1 MTDSMNEH
9 NELQSIKHVSE
20 LYKEW
25 FIDYASY
32 VILERA
38 VPHIDDGLKPVQR
51 RILHSMWEMED
62 GRYNKVANIIGNTMK
77 YHPHGDASI
86 TDALVGLGQKELLID
101 TQGNWG
107 NILTG
112 DSAAAARYIEAR
124 LTPFAQEVL
133 FNPKTTQWQLSYDG
147 RNKEPITLPVKFP
160 ILLALGV
167 EGIAV
172 GLSCKILPHNFN
184 ELIDASIAALKGKKV
199 EVYPDFP
206 TGGIIDVSAYNDGQ
220 RGGKI
225 KIRARIKEI
234 NSKTIA
240 ITEIPYGTTT
250 TALIDSIVAANEK
263 GKLKI
268 KKIEDNTSD
277 NVEIIL
283 HLHPDVSPDVTIEAL
298 YAYTQCEMTIS
309 PNAVVIQNDKPKFMS
324 VSEIL
329 KYSAQRTLELLSQ
342 ELQIELSELKEKWHF
357 ASLEKIFIKEEMYTD
372 FKKFDNKE
380 TLYEYLYKRFEK
392 YKKQLIRPI
401 NNDDLHKLTQIPMIR
416 ITKFDSIKA
425 EEHIKELDEKIKQ
438 TQYHLNNITEY
449 TINYFKELKTKYGKG
464 KERKTE
470 IRTLHQVQKSEIN
483 IINQK
488 LYIDREE
495 GFIGTSLRKNEFLF
509 ECSDNDEILAI
520 TEEGIMKGVK
530 VSDKTY
536 IGKKIIHASIFKRN
550 DDKTVF
556 NMIYRDG
563 PKGIYFVKR
572 FNIGGVTRD
581 KEYHLTKGTP
591 HSKVVYLSVNP
602 NGETEKI
609 LILLKPNCGARKT
622 EIEFD
627 FASIDVKGRNAIGN
641 ILTKYPISKVILKE
655 KSAGQI
661 QAENWWFDHA
671 TKKLN
676 QNEVGQYLGAFY
688 PDDKVLVVTKNG
700 YYKLIQPEVL
710 AFFDDDTIY
719 VDKFEEDNIYTLLY
733 YDGESKNYYI
743 KRFKAEPTSSKIM
756 IINEHPESYIEII
769 TSIPQPKIKLSF
781 AKEKGKEIPD
791 EYINLEEIAPIVS
804 IRAKGKKV
812 STHKI
817 KNILLEEPE
826 EIKEA
831 KQFLENQKDDDIQL
845 SPEELH
851 KKALEKLNSK
861 NLPGGLGQINFDL

>member
-1 MTDSMNEH
+1 MSEAHNH
-9 NELQSIKHVSE
+9 NELESIKHVSE
-20 LYKEW
+20 LYKDW

-86 TDALVGLGQKELLID
+86 TEALVGMGQKELLID

-124 LTPFAQEVL
+124 LTPFALEVV

-160 ILLALGV
+160 LLLAMGV

-199 EVYPDFP
+199 EIYPDFP
-206 TGGIIDVSAYNDGQ
+206 TGGIIDVSAYNDGK

-225 KIRARIKEI
+225 KIRARIKEL
-234 NSKTIA
+234 NSKTIV
-240 ITEIPYGTTT
+240 ITEIPYETTT

-277 NVEIIL
+277 NVEIVL

-309 PNAVVIQNDKPKFMS
+309 PNAVVIQDDKPRFMG

-329 KYSAQRTLELLSQ
+329 RYSANRTLELLKK
-342 ELQIELSELKEKWHF
+342 ELEIELNELKEKWHF
-357 ASLEKIFIKEEMYTD
+357 ASIEKIFIKEEMYID
-372 FKKFDNKE
+372 FKKFDSKE
-380 TLYEYLYKRFEK
+380 QLYEYLYKRFDK
-392 YKKQLIRPI
+392 YKKQLIRPL
-401 NNDDLHKLTQIPMIR
+401 NDNDLQKLTQIPMIR
-416 ITKFDSIKA
+416 ITRFDSAKA
-425 EEHIKELDEKIKQ
+425 DELINELNEKIKQ
-438 TQYHLNNITEY
+438 TQYHLDNIVDY
-449 TINYFKELKTKYGKG
+449 TIEYFKELKRKYGKG
-464 KERKTE
+464 KERRTE
-470 IRTLHQVQKSEIN
+470 IRTLHQVQKSEIS
-483 IINQK
+483 IANQR
-488 LYIDREE
+488 LYIDRSE
-495 GFIGTSLRKNEFLF
+495 GFIGTSLRKNEFLC
-509 ECSDNDEILAI
+509 ECSDNDEIIAI
-520 TEEGIMKGVK
+520 TEEGIMKVVK
-530 VSDKTY
+530 VADKVY
-536 IGKKIIHASIFKRN
+536 IGKNILYAGIFKRN
-550 DDKTVF
+550 DDRTIY

-563 PKGIYFVKR
+563 PKGVYFVKR

-581 KEYHLTKGTP
+581 KEYLLTKGTP
-591 HSKVVYLSVNP
+591 NSKVIYLSVNP
-602 NGETEKI
+602 NGETEKVI
-609 LILLKPNCGARKT
+609 ILLKPNSGARKT

-627 FASIDVKGRNAIGN
+627 FASIDVKGRGAIGN
-641 ILTKYPISKVILKE
+641 ILTKYPIDKVLLKE

-661 QAENWWFDHA
+661 QAENWWYDPS
-671 TKKLN
+671 TNKLN
-676 QNEVGQYLGAFY
+676 QQEIGKYLGAFY
-688 PDDKVLVVTKNG
+688 PDDKVIAITKNG
-700 YYKLIQPEVL
+700 YYKLISPDVL
-710 AFFDDDTIY
+710 AFFDDNTIL
-719 VDKFEEDNIYTLLY
+719 VDKYDADAVYTIIYF
-733 YDGESKNYYI
+733 DGESKSYFI
-743 KRFKAEPTSSKIM
+743 KRFKVEPTSSKIM
-756 IINEHPESYIEII
+756 IINEHPDSYIELI
-769 TSIPQPKIKLSF
+769 TSIDSPKIKLQF
-781 AKEKGKEIPD
+781 AKEKGKEIPE
-791 EYINLEEIAPIVS
+791 EYVNIEEKAPLVS
-804 IRAKGKKV
+804 IKAKGKKL

-831 KQFLENQKDDDIQL
+831 KEFLQNQNDNEIEL

-851 KKALEKLNSK
+851 KRALEKLNSK

>member
-1 MTDSMNEH
+1 MSDAHNH
-9 NELQSIKHVSE
+9 NELESIKHVSE
-20 LYKEW
+20 LYKDW

-86 TDALVGLGQKELLID
+86 TEALVGMGQKELLID

-124 LTPFAQEVL
+124 LTPFALEVV

-160 ILLALGV
+160 LLLAMGV

-184 ELIDASIAALKGKKV
+184 ELIDASIAALRGKKV
-199 EVYPDFP
+199 EIYPDFP
-206 TGGIIDVSAYNDGQ
+206 TGGIIDVSAYNDGK

-225 KIRARIKEI
+225 KIRARIKEL
-234 NSKTIA
+234 NSKTIV
-240 ITEIPYGTTT
+240 ITEIPYETTT

-277 NVEIIL
+277 NVEIVL

-309 PNAVVIQNDKPKFMS
+309 PNAVVIQDDKPRFMG

-329 KYSAQRTLELLSQ
+329 RYSANRTLELLKK
-342 ELQIELSELKEKWHF
+342 ELEIELNELKEKWHF
-357 ASLEKIFIKEEMYTD
+357 ASIEKIFIKEEMYID
-372 FKKFDNKE
+372 FKKFDSKE
-380 TLYEYLYKRFEK
+380 QLYEYLYKRFDK
-392 YKKQLIRPI
+392 YKKQLIRPL
-401 NNDDLHKLTQIPMIR
+401 NDNDLQKLTQIPMIR
-416 ITKFDSIKA
+416 ITRFDSAKA
-425 EEHIKELDEKIKQ
+425 DELINELNEKIKQ
-438 TQYHLNNITEY
+438 TQYHLDNIVDY
-449 TINYFKELKTKYGKG
+449 TIEYFKELKRKYGKG
-464 KERKTE
+464 KERRTE
-470 IRTLHQVQKSEIN
+470 IRTLHQVQKSEIS
-483 IINQK
+483 IANQR
-488 LYIDREE
+488 LYIDRSE
-495 GFIGTSLRKNEFLF
+495 GFIGTSLRKNEFLC
-509 ECSDNDEILAI
+509 ECSDNDEIIAI
-520 TEEGIMKGVK
+520 TEEGIMKVVK
-530 VSDKTY
+530 VADKVY
-536 IGKKIIHASIFKRN
+536 IGKNILYAGIFKRN
-550 DDKTVF
+550 DDRTIY

-563 PKGIYFVKR
+563 PKGVYFVKR

-581 KEYHLTKGTP
+581 KEYLLTKGTP
-591 HSKVVYLSVNP
+591 NSKVIYLSVNP
-602 NGETEKI
+602 NGETEKVI
-609 LILLKPNCGARKT
+609 ILLKPNSGARKT

-627 FASIDVKGRNAIGN
+627 FASIDVKGRGAIGN
-641 ILTKYPISKVILKE
+641 ILTKYPIDKVLLKE

-661 QAENWWFDHA
+661 QAENWWYDPS
-671 TKKLN
+671 TNKLN
-676 QNEVGQYLGAFY
+676 QQEIGKYLGAFY
-688 PDDKVLVVTKNG
+688 PDDKVIAITKNG
-700 YYKLIQPEVL
+700 YYKLISPDVL
-710 AFFDDDTIY
+710 AFFDDNTIL
-719 VDKFEEDNIYTLLY
+719 VDKYDADAVYTIIYF
-733 YDGESKNYYI
+733 DGESKSYFI
-743 KRFKAEPTSSKIM
+743 KRFKVEPTSSKIM
-756 IINEHPESYIEII
+756 IINEHPDSYIELI
-769 TSIPQPKIKLSF
+769 TSIDSPKIKLQF
-781 AKEKGKEIPD
+781 AKEKGKEIPE
-791 EYINLEEIAPIVS
+791 EYVNIEEKAPLVS
-804 IRAKGKKV
+804 IKAKGKKL

-831 KQFLENQKDDDIQL
+831 KEFLQNQNDNEIEL

-851 KKALEKLNSK
+851 KRALEKLNSK

>member
-1 MTDSMNEH
+1 MSEAHNH
-9 NELQSIKHVSE
+9 NELESIKHVSE
-20 LYKEW
+20 LYKDW

-86 TDALVGLGQKELLID
+86 TEALVGMGQKELLID

-124 LTPFAQEVL
+124 LTPFALEVV

-160 ILLALGV
+160 LLLAMGV

-184 ELIDASIAALKGKKV
+184 ELIDASIAALRGKKV
-199 EVYPDFP
+199 EIYPDFP
-206 TGGIIDVSAYNDGQ
+206 TGGIIDVSAYNDGK

-225 KIRARIKEI
+225 KIRARIKEL
-234 NSKTIA
+234 NSKTIV
-240 ITEIPYGTTT
+240 ITEIPYETTT

-277 NVEIIL
+277 NVEIVL

-309 PNAVVIQNDKPKFMS
+309 PNAVVIQDDKPRFMG

-329 KYSAQRTLELLSQ
+329 RYSANRTLELLKK
-342 ELQIELSELKEKWHF
+342 ELEIELNELKEKWHF
-357 ASLEKIFIKEEMYTD
+357 ASIEKIFIKEEMYID
-372 FKKFDNKE
+372 FKKFDSKE
-380 TLYEYLYKRFEK
+380 QLYEYLYKRFDK
-392 YKKQLIRPI
+392 YKKQLIRPL
-401 NNDDLHKLTQIPMIR
+401 NDNDLQKLTQIPMIR
-416 ITKFDSIKA
+416 ITRFDSAKA
-425 EEHIKELDEKIKQ
+425 DELINELNEKIKQ
-438 TQYHLNNITEY
+438 TQYHLDNIVDY
-449 TINYFKELKTKYGKG
+449 TIEYFKELKRKYGKG
-464 KERKTE
+464 KERRTE
-470 IRTLHQVQKSEIN
+470 IRTLHQVQKSEIS
-483 IINQK
+483 IANQR
-488 LYIDREE
+488 LYIDRSE
-495 GFIGTSLRKNEFLF
+495 GFIGTSLRKNEFLC
-509 ECSDNDEILAI
+509 ECSDNDEIIAI
-520 TEEGIMKGVK
+520 TEEGIMKVVK
-530 VSDKTY
+530 VADKVY
-536 IGKKIIHASIFKRN
+536 IGKNILYAGIFKRN
-550 DDKTVF
+550 DDRTIY

-563 PKGIYFVKR
+563 PKGVYFVKR

-581 KEYHLTKGTP
+581 KEYLLTKGTP
-591 HSKVVYLSVNP
+591 NSKVIYLSVNP
-602 NGETEKI
+602 NGETEKVI
-609 LILLKPNCGARKT
+609 ILLKPNSGARKT

-627 FASIDVKGRNAIGN
+627 FASIDVKGRGAIGN
-641 ILTKYPISKVILKE
+641 ILTKYPIDKVLLKE

-661 QAENWWFDHA
+661 QAENWWYDPS
-671 TKKLN
+671 TNKLN
-676 QNEVGQYLGAFY
+676 QQEIGKYLGAFY
-688 PDDKVLVVTKNG
+688 PDDKVIAITKNG
-700 YYKLIQPEVL
+700 YYKLISPDVL
-710 AFFDDDTIY
+710 AFFDDNTIL
-719 VDKFEEDNIYTLLY
+719 VDKYDADAVYTIIYF
-733 YDGESKNYYI
+733 DGESKSYFI
-743 KRFKAEPTSSKIM
+743 KRFKVEPTSSKIM
-756 IINEHPESYIEII
+756 IINEHPDSYIELI
-769 TSIPQPKIKLSF
+769 TSIDSPKIKLQF
-781 AKEKGKEIPD
+781 AKEKGKEIPE
-791 EYINLEEIAPIVS
+791 EYVNIEEKAPLVS
-804 IRAKGKKV
+804 IKAKGKKL

-831 KQFLENQKDDDIQL
+831 KEFLQNQNDNEIEL

-851 KKALEKLNSK
+851 KRALEKLNSK

>member
-1 MTDSMNEH
+1 MPEMQDH
-9 NELQSIKHVSE
+9 NELESVKHISE
-20 LYKEW
+20 LYKDW

-124 LTPFAQEVL
+124 LTPFALEVV
-133 FNPKTTQWQLSYDG
+133 FNPKTTEWQLSYDG

-160 ILLALGV
+160 LLLALGV

-199 EVYPDFP
+199 EIFPDFP
-206 TGGIIDVSAYNDGQ
+206 TGGIIDVTNYNDGM

-250 TALIDSIVAANEK
+250 TALIDSIIAANEK

-277 NVEIIL
+277 SVEILL
-283 HLHPDVSPDVTIEAL
+283 HLHPDVSTDVTIEAL

-309 PNAVVIQNDKPKFMS
+309 PNAVVIENDQPKFMS
-324 VSEIL
+324 VSEML
-329 KYSAQRTLELLSQ
+329 KYSAQRTLNLLKKELEIELH
-342 ELQIELSELKEKWHF
+342 ELQEKWHF
-357 ASLEKIFIKEEMYTD
+357 ASIEKIFIKEEMYID
-372 FKKFDNKE
+372 FKKFDTKE
-380 TLYEYLYKRFEK
+380 NLYEYLFKRFEK
-392 YKKQLIRPI
+392 YKKQLIRPL
-401 NNDDLHKLTQIPMIR
+401 NENDIQKLTQIPMIR
-416 ITKFDSIKA
+416 ITKFDSAKA
-425 EEHIKELDEKIKQ
+425 DELITELHHQIQQ
-438 TQYHLNNITEY
+438 TENHLNNIVDY
-449 TINYFKELKTKYGKG
+449 TIEYFKELKRKYGKG

-470 IRTLHQVQKSEIN
+470 IRVLHQVQKTEIN
-483 IINQK
+483 IPNQK

-495 GFIGTSLRKNEFLF
+495 GFIGTSLRKNEFLC
-509 ECSDNDEILAI
+509 ECSDNDEIICI
-520 TEEGIMKGVK
+520 TEDGIMKVVK
-530 VSDKTY
+530 VADKVY
-536 IGKKIIHASIFKRN
+536 VGKKIIYANVFKRN
-550 DDKTVF
+550 DDKTVY
-556 NMIYRDG
+556 NVIYRDG

-572 FNIGGVTRD
+572 FNIGGITRD
-581 KEYHLTKGTP
+581 KEYNITKGTP
-591 HSKVVYLSVNP
+591 NSKIVYLSANP
-602 NGETEKI
+602 NAETEKI

-622 EIEFD
+622 ELEFD
-627 FASIDVKGRNAIGN
+627 FASVNVKGRSAIGN
-641 ILTKYPISKVILKE
+641 ILTKYPIAKVLLKE
-655 KSAGQI
+655 KSAGQLRS
-661 QAENWWFDHA
+661 ENWWYDPL

-676 QNEVGQYLGAFY
+676 QNETGIYLGAFY
-688 PDDKVLVVTKNG
+688 PDDKIVVITKNG
-700 YYKLIQPEVL
+700 YYKLIQPDAL
-710 AFFDDDTIY
+710 AFFDDNTMF
-719 VDKFEEDNIYTLLY
+719 VEQFEPETIYTLIY
-733 YDGESKNYYI
+733 YDGETKNFYI
-743 KRFKAEPTSSKIM
+743 KRFKAEAPTSKIM
-756 IINEHPESYIEII
+756 IINEHPDSFIELI
-769 TSIPQPKIKLSF
+769 TSAQNPKIKLSF
-781 AKEKGKEIPD
+781 AKEKGKDIPD
-791 EYINLEEIAPIVS
+791 EYIHINEVAPITG
-804 IRAKGKKV
+804 IKAKGKKI
-812 STHKI
+812 SSHKI
-817 KNILLEEPE
+817 KNIVLEEPE

-831 KQFLENQKDDDIQL
+831 KEFLEKQSDFNTEL

-861 NLPGGLGQINFDL
+861 NLPGGLGQINFDI

>member
-1 MTDSMNEH
+1 MSEVQDH
-9 NELQSIKHVSE
+9 NELESIKHVSE
-20 LYKEW
+20 LYKDW

-86 TDALVGLGQKELLID
+86 TDALVGMGQKELLID

-124 LTPFAQEVL
+124 LTPFALEVV

-160 ILLALGV
+160 LLLAMGV

-199 EVYPDFP
+199 EIYPDFP
-206 TGGIIDVSAYNDGQ
+206 TGGIIDVSGYNDGK

-225 KIRARIKEI
+225 KIRARIKEL
-234 NSKTIA
+234 NSKTIV
-240 ITEIPYGTTT
+240 ITEIPYETTT

-277 NVEIIL
+277 SVEIIL
-283 HLHPDVSPDVTIEAL
+283 HLHPDVSTDVTIEAL

-309 PNAVVIQNDKPKFMS
+309 PNAVVIQDDKPRFMG
-324 VSEIL
+324 VSEML
-329 KYSAQRTLELLSQ
+329 RYSANRTLELLKK
-342 ELQIELSELKEKWHF
+342 ELEIELNELKEKWHF
-357 ASLEKIFIKEEMYTD
+357 ASIEKIFIKEEMYID
-372 FKKFDNKE
+372 FKKFDSKDQ
-380 TLYEYLYKRFEK
+380 LYEYLYKRFEK
-392 YKKQLIRPI
+392 YKKQLIRPL
-401 NNDDLHKLTQIPMIR
+401 NDEDLQKLTLIPMIR
-416 ITKFDSIKA
+416 ITRFDSAKA
-425 EEHIKELDEKIKQ
+425 DELINQLQEKIKQ
-438 TQYHLNNITEY
+438 TQYHLDNIVDY
-449 TINYFKELKTKYGKG
+449 TIDYFKELKRKYGKG
-464 KERKTE
+464 KERRTE
-470 IRTLHQVQKSEIN
+470 IRTLHQVQKSEIS
-483 IINQK
+483 IANQR
-488 LYIDREE
+488 LYIDRVE
-495 GFIGTSLRKNEFLF
+495 GFIGTSLRKNEFLC
-509 ECSDNDEILAI
+509 ECSDNDEIIAI
-520 TEEGIMKGVK
+520 TEEGIMKVVK
-530 VSDKTY
+530 VSDKVY
-536 IGKKIIHASIFKRN
+536 IGKNILYAGIFKRN
-550 DDKTVF
+550 DDRTIY

-563 PKGIYFVKR
+563 LKGVNFVKR

-581 KEYHLTKGTP
+581 KEYLLTKGTP
-591 HSKVVYLSVNP
+591 NSKVIYLSVNP
-602 NGETEKI
+602 NGETEKVI
-609 LILLKPNCGARKT
+609 VLLKPNSGARKT

-627 FASIDVKGRNAIGN
+627 FASIDVKGRGSIGN
-641 ILTKYPISKVILKE
+641 ILTKYPVAKVLLKE
-655 KSAGQI
+655 KTAGQI
-661 QAENWWFDHA
+661 QTENWWYDPS
-671 TKKLN
+671 TNKLN
-676 QNEVGQYLGAFY
+676 QQEIGKYLGAFY
-688 PDDKVLVVTKNG
+688 PDDKVIAITKNG
-700 YYKLIQPEVL
+700 YYKLVYPDVL
-710 AFFDDDTIY
+710 AFFDDNTIL
-719 VDKFEEDNIYTLLY
+719 VDKYEAGAIYTLVY
-733 YDGESKNYYI
+733 FDGGSKSYFI
-743 KRFKAEPTSSKIM
+743 KRFKVEPTSSKIM
-756 IINEHPESYIEII
+756 IINEHPDSYIELI
-769 TSIPQPKIKLSF
+769 TSIDSPKIKLQF

-791 EYINLEEIAPIVS
+791 EYVNLEEKAPLVS
-804 IRAKGKKV
+804 IKAKGKKL

-817 KNILLEEPE
+817 KNIILEEPE

-831 KQFLENQKDDDIQL
+831 KEFLQSQNDKEIEL

-851 KKALEKLNSK
+851 KRALEKLNSK

>member
-1 MTDSMNEH
+1 MSDLQNH
-9 NELQSIKHVSE
+9 NELESIKHVSE

-38 VPHIDDGLKPVQR
+38 VPHIEDGLKPVQR
-51 RILHSMWEMED
+51 RILHSIWEMED

-86 TDALVGLGQKELLID
+86 TDALVGLGQKDLLID

-124 LTPFAQEVL
+124 LTPFAWDVV

-147 RNKEPITLPVKFP
+147 RNKEPVTLPVKFP
-160 ILLALGV
+160 LLLAMGV

-184 ELIDASIAALKGKKV
+184 ELIDASIAALRGKKV
-199 EVYPDFP
+199 EIFPDFP
-206 TGGIIDVSAYNDGQ
+206 TSGIIDVSAYNDGK

-225 KIRARIKEI
+225 KIRAKLKEL
-234 NSKTIA
+234 NSKTIV
-240 ITEIPYGTTT
+240 ITEIPFGTTT
-250 TALIDSIVAANEK
+250 TALIDSIIAANEK

-277 NVEIIL
+277 SVEIFL
-283 HLHPDVSPDVTIEAL
+283 HLHPDVSTDVTIESL

-309 PNAVVIQNDKPKFMS
+309 PNAVVIENDRPKFMS
-324 VSEIL
+324 VSEML
-329 KYSAQRTLELLSQ
+329 KYSAQRTLDLLKKEL
-342 ELQIELSELKEKWHF
+342 EIECHELKEKWHF
-357 ASLEKIFIKEEMYTD
+357 ASLEKIFIKEEMYIE

-380 TLYEYLYKRFEK
+380 SLFEYLNKRFEK
-392 YKKQLIRPI
+392 YKKQLIRSI
-401 NNDDLHKLTQIPMIR
+401 NTDDLQKLTQIPMIR
-416 ITKFDSIKA
+416 ITRFDSAKADEFIKD
-425 EEHIKELDEKIKQ
+425 LNEKIKQ
-438 TQYHLNNITEY
+438 TQHHLENITDY
-449 TINYFKELKTKYGKG
+449 TIEYFKEIKRKYGKD

-470 IRTLHQVQKSEIN
+470 IRTLHQIQKTEIS
-483 IINQK
+483 IPNQK

-495 GFIGTSLRKNEFLF
+495 GFIGTSLRKNEFLC
-509 ECSDNDEILAI
+509 ECSDNDEVIAI
-520 TEEGIMKGVK
+520 TEEGIMKVVK
-530 VSDKTY
+530 VTDKTY
-536 IGKKIIHASIFKRN
+536 IGKKILHAAVFKRN
-550 DDKTVF
+550 DDKTIY

-563 PKGIYFVKR
+563 PKGVYFVKR

-581 KEYHLTKGTP
+581 KEYLLTKGTP
-591 HSKVVYLSVNP
+591 NSKVIYLSVNP
-602 NGETEKI
+602 NGESEKI
-609 LILLKPNCGARKT
+609 IVLLKPTSGARKT

-627 FASIDVKGRNAIGN
+627 FAGIDVKNRSAIGN
-641 ILTKYPISKVILKE
+641 ILTKYPVSKVILKE
-655 KSAGQI
+655 KTAGQI
-661 QAENWWFDHA
+661 QAEHWWYDPA
-671 TKKLN
+671 TQKMN
-676 QNEVGQYLGAFY
+676 QSETGNYIGAFY
-688 PDDKVLVVTKNG
+688 PDDKVLVVTKKG
-700 YYKLIQPEVL
+700 FYKLIQPDVL
-710 AFFDDDTIY
+710 AFFDDDTIL
-719 VDKFEEDNIYTLLY
+719 VEKFEEDNIYTLVY

-743 KRFKAEPTSSKIM
+743 KRFKAENTSSKIM
-756 IINEHPESYIEII
+756 IINEHPDSYIQLI
-769 TSIPQPKIKLSF
+769 TSVKNPKIKLSF

-791 EYINLEEIAPIVS
+791 ELINLDELAPVIN
-804 IRAKGKKV
+804 IRAKGKKL

-817 KNILLEEPE
+817 KNIRLEEPE

-831 KQFLENQKDDDIQL
+831 KEFLKKQDSNEVEL
-845 SPEELH
+845 SPDELH

>member
-1 MTDSMNEH
+1 MSDAHNH
-9 NELQSIKHVSE
+9 NELESIKHVSE
-20 LYKEW
+20 LYKDW

-86 TDALVGLGQKELLID
+86 TEALVGMGQKELLVD

-124 LTPFAQEVL
+124 LTPFALEVV

-160 ILLALGV
+160 LLLAMGV

-199 EVYPDFP
+199 EIYPDFP
-206 TGGIIDVSAYNDGQ
+206 TGGIIDVSAYNDGK

-225 KIRARIKEI
+225 KIRARIKEL
-234 NSKTIA
+234 NSKTIV
-240 ITEIPYGTTT
+240 ITEIPYETTT

-277 NVEIIL
+277 NVEIVL

-309 PNAVVIQNDKPKFMS
+309 PNAVVIQDDKPRFMG

-329 KYSAQRTLELLSQ
+329 RYSANRTLELLKK
-342 ELQIELSELKEKWHF
+342 ELEIELNELKEKWHF
-357 ASLEKIFIKEEMYTD
+357 ASIEKIFIKEEMYID
-372 FKKFDNKE
+372 FKKFDSKE
-380 TLYEYLYKRFEK
+380 QLYEYLYKRFDK
-392 YKKQLIRPI
+392 YKKQLIRPL
-401 NNDDLHKLTQIPMIR
+401 NDNDLQKLTQIPMIR
-416 ITKFDSIKA
+416 ITRFDSAKA
-425 EEHIKELDEKIKQ
+425 DELINELNEKIKQ
-438 TQYHLNNITEY
+438 TQYHLDNIVDY
-449 TINYFKELKTKYGKG
+449 TIEYFKELKRKYGKG
-464 KERKTE
+464 KERRTE
-470 IRTLHQVQKSEIN
+470 IRTLHQVQKSEIS
-483 IINQK
+483 IANQR
-488 LYIDREE
+488 LYIDRSE
-495 GFIGTSLRKNEFLF
+495 GFIGTSLRKNEFLC
-509 ECSDNDEILAI
+509 ECSDNDEIIAI
-520 TEEGIMKGVK
+520 TEEGIMKVVK
-530 VSDKTY
+530 VADKVY
-536 IGKKIIHASIFKRN
+536 IGKNILYAGIFKRN
-550 DDKTVF
+550 DDRTIY

-563 PKGIYFVKR
+563 PKGVYFVKR

-581 KEYHLTKGTP
+581 KEYLLTKGTP
-591 HSKVVYLSVNP
+591 NSKVIYLSVNP
-602 NGETEKI
+602 NGETEKVI
-609 LILLKPNCGARKT
+609 ILLKPNSGARKT

-627 FASIDVKGRNAIGN
+627 FASIDVKGRGAIGN
-641 ILTKYPISKVILKE
+641 ILTKYPIDKVLLKE

-661 QAENWWFDHA
+661 QAENWWYDPS
-671 TKKLN
+671 TNKLN
-676 QNEVGQYLGAFY
+676 QQEIGKYLGAFY
-688 PDDKVLVVTKNG
+688 PDDKVIAITKNG
-700 YYKLIQPEVL
+700 YYKLISPDVL
-710 AFFDDDTIY
+710 AFFDDNTIL
-719 VDKFEEDNIYTLLY
+719 VDKYDADAVYTIIYF
-733 YDGESKNYYI
+733 DGESKSYFI
-743 KRFKAEPTSSKIM
+743 KRFKVEPTSSKIM
-756 IINEHPESYIEII
+756 IINEHPDSYIELI
-769 TSIPQPKIKLSF
+769 TSIDSPKIKLQF
-781 AKEKGKEIPD
+781 AKEKGKEIPE
-791 EYINLEEIAPIVS
+791 EYVNIEEKAPLVS
-804 IRAKGKKV
+804 IKAKGKKL

-831 KQFLENQKDDDIQL
+831 KEFLQNQNDNEIEL

-851 KKALEKLNSK
+851 KRALEKLNSK

>member
-1 MTDSMNEH
+1 MSDAHNH
-9 NELQSIKHVSE
+9 NELESIKHVSE
-20 LYKEW
+20 LYKDW

-86 TDALVGLGQKELLID
+86 TEALVGMGQKELLVD

-124 LTPFAQEVL
+124 LTPFALEVV

-160 ILLALGV
+160 LLLAMGV

-184 ELIDASIAALKGKKV
+184 ELIDASIAALRGKKV
-199 EVYPDFP
+199 EIYPDFP
-206 TGGIIDVSAYNDGQ
+206 TGGIIDVSAYNDGK

-225 KIRARIKEI
+225 KIRARIKEL
-234 NSKTIA
+234 NSKTIV
-240 ITEIPYGTTT
+240 ITEIPYETTT

-277 NVEIIL
+277 NVEIVL

-309 PNAVVIQNDKPKFMS
+309 PNAVVIQDDKPRFMG

-329 KYSAQRTLELLSQ
+329 RYSANRTLELLKK
-342 ELQIELSELKEKWHF
+342 ELEIELNELKEKWHF
-357 ASLEKIFIKEEMYTD
+357 ASIEKIFIKEEMYID
-372 FKKFDNKE
+372 FKKFDSKE
-380 TLYEYLYKRFEK
+380 QLYEYLYKRFDK
-392 YKKQLIRPI
+392 YKKQLIRPL
-401 NNDDLHKLTQIPMIR
+401 NDNDLQKLTQIPMIR
-416 ITKFDSIKA
+416 ITRFDSAKA
-425 EEHIKELDEKIKQ
+425 DELINELNEKIKQ
-438 TQYHLNNITEY
+438 TQYHLDNIVDY
-449 TINYFKELKTKYGKG
+449 TIEYFKELKRKYGKG
-464 KERKTE
+464 KERRTE

-483 IINQK
+483 IANQR
-488 LYIDREE
+488 LYIDRAE
-495 GFIGTSLRKNEFLF
+495 GFIGTSLRKNEFLC
-509 ECSDNDEILAI
+509 ECSDNDEIIAI
-520 TEEGIMKGVK
+520 TEEGIMKVVK
-530 VSDKTY
+530 VADKVY
-536 IGKKIIHASIFKRN
+536 IGKNILYAGIFKRN
-550 DDKTVF
+550 DDRTIY

-563 PKGIYFVKR
+563 PKGVYFVKR

-581 KEYHLTKGTP
+581 KEYLLTKGTP
-591 HSKVVYLSVNP
+591 NSKVIYLSVNP
-602 NGETEKI
+602 NGETEKVI
-609 LILLKPNCGARKT
+609 ILLKPNSGARKT

-627 FASIDVKGRNAIGN
+627 FASIDVKGRGAIGN
-641 ILTKYPISKVILKE
+641 ILTKYPIDKVLLKE

-661 QAENWWFDHA
+661 QAENWWYDPS
-671 TKKLN
+671 TNKLN
-676 QNEVGQYLGAFY
+676 QQEIGKYLGAFY
-688 PDDKVLVVTKNG
+688 PDDKVIAITKNG
-700 YYKLIQPEVL
+700 YYKLISPDVL
-710 AFFDDDTIY
+710 AFFDDNTIL
-719 VDKFEEDNIYTLLY
+719 VDKYDADAVYTIIYF
-733 YDGESKNYYI
+733 DGESKSYFI
-743 KRFKAEPTSSKIM
+743 KRFKVEPTSSKIM
-756 IINEHPESYIEII
+756 IINEHPDSYIELI
-769 TSIPQPKIKLSF
+769 TSIDSPKIKLQF
-781 AKEKGKEIPD
+781 AKEKGKEIPE
-791 EYINLEEIAPIVS
+791 EYVNIEEKAPLVS
-804 IRAKGKKV
+804 IKAKGKKL

-831 KQFLENQKDDDIQL
+831 KEFLQNQNDNEIEL

-851 KKALEKLNSK
+851 KRALEKLNSK